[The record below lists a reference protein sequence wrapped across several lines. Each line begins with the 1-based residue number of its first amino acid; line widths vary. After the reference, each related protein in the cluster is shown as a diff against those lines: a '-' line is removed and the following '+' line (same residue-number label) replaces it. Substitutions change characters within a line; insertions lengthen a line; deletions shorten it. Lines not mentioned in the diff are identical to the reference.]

1 MSAILQSY
9 HATDDGT
16 RGLHAFTTSEAFEAL
31 ALANA
36 LTLRAAVGELLAWSG
51 AISESVAQSHG
62 ESRTTDA
69 IRNTLAKLE
78 VIYDQAGGNRHG

>member
-1 MSAILQSY
+1 MSDVLQTY

-16 RGLHAFTTSEAFEAL
+16 RGIHAFTTSEPFEAL

-36 LTLRAAVGELLAWSG
+36 LTLRATVGELLAWSG
-51 AISESVAQSHG
+51 AITESVAQSHG
-62 ESRTTDA
+62 ESRTTEA

-78 VIYDQAGGNRHG
+78 VIHSQAGGNRHG